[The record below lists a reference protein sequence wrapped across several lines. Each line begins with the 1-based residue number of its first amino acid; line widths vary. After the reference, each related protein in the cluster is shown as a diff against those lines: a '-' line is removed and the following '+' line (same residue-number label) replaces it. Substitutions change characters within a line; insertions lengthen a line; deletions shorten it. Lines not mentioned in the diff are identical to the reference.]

1 MVLDRLAVSIGIKRN
16 HSSIRTENGLGF
28 RYYESIYYTYNFT
41 ICPRDCSSLPSFILF
56 FFWMD
61 SYVTLLFRYI
71 AFSRRKEKQLY
82 GI

>member
-16 HSSIRTENGLGF
+16 HSSIRRG
-28 RYYESIYYTYNFT
+28 YYESIYYTYNFT
-41 ICPRDCSSLPSFILF
+41 IISEIVLF
-56 FFWMD
+56 FQVSFSFWMD

-71 AFSRRKEKQLY
+71 PFSRRKEKQLY